1 MRSLKFVPD
10 PVVNEP
16 LALSLDSL
24 DDGFEVPHLDGVF
37 SSSVHMDESGAQ
49 VVQGAGTILLAQP
62 LDGALKTKRTKIEE
76 PVCWTT
82 AHAGNIASGRLRHN
96 LRQKT

>member
-1 MRSLKFVPD
+1 MQGLKFIPN

-37 SSSVHMDESGAQ
+37 SSSVHVDESGAQ
-49 VVQGAGTILLAQP
+49 VVQGAGPILLAQP
-62 LDGALKTKRTKIEE
+62 LDSALETKRAKVEE
-76 PVCWTT
+76 PVC
-82 AHAGNIASGRLRHN
+82 
-96 LRQKT
+96 